1 MWAFGTTKK
10 CERIES
16 YDPQLVEN
24 IIQAISGDIL
34 CYALQTLRHCSLV
47 MNIHNEVVIEADS
60 RMNLDLYASR
70 WDVHTPGWWIDPA
83 ANGYI
88 TEFYEKD

>member
-1 MWAFGTTKK
+1 MTYEGLGTTKK

-16 YDPQLVEN
+16 YDPQFVEN
-24 IIQAISGDIL
+24 IIQASAGDIL

-60 RMNLDLYASR
+60 IMNLDLYASR
-70 WDVHTPGWWIDPA
+70 WDTYTTLG
-83 ANGYI
+83 
-88 TEFYEKD
+88 